1 MTTTKL
7 TLAAA
12 ATAFFTAGQAVGQA
26 AIGGVPMS
34 ADNDIVTNLAASP
47 INKTLVAAVGA
58 AGLVETLQGDGP
70 FTVFA
75 PLDSAF
81 AALPEG
87 TVESLL
93 EEENKE
99 LLTTI
104 LTCHV
109 LGADANYFTVRKG
122 IMDNGGSLA
131 VETLGGCVL
140 TATMAGHRIVLTDEN
155 GTEIH
160 VLVPDVFNTNGTI
173 HAINGVILPASDE
186 AMADEEETAMA
197 DKEETTT
204 EAMAEKTIVDIA
216 VGSGVHNTL
225 VAAVQAADLV
235 DTLAGEGAFTVFAPT
250 DDAFG
255 KLPEGTVENLVEPD
269 MKDTLTT
276 ILTCHVVG
284 AEVMS
289 TALIGLIEEGGGTA
303 SVETLGG
310 CVLEASLDGDMVKIT
325 DENGGVSTVT
335 AVDLDASNGVVHVID
350 TVILPKG

>member
-204 EAMAEKTIVDIA
+204 EAMAEKT
-216 VGSGVHNTL
+216 
-225 VAAVQAADLV
+225 
-235 DTLAGEGAFTVFAPT
+235 
-250 DDAFG
+250 
-255 KLPEGTVENLVEPD
+255 
-269 MKDTLTT
+269 
-276 ILTCHVVG
+276 
-284 AEVMS
+284 
-289 TALIGLIEEGGGTA
+289 
-303 SVETLGG
+303 
-310 CVLEASLDGDMVKIT
+310 
-325 DENGGVSTVT
+325 
-335 AVDLDASNGVVHVID
+335 
-350 TVILPKG
+350 